1 MLMPEPLFA
10 APELAA
16 TLLVAVELQMLVA
29 VVPELLPEMLNG
41 VLEPEA
47 PAVLAAELEP
57 EVTPRLR

>member
-41 VLEPEA
+41 VLEPE
-47 PAVLAAELEP
+47 
-57 EVTPRLR
+57 VTPRLR